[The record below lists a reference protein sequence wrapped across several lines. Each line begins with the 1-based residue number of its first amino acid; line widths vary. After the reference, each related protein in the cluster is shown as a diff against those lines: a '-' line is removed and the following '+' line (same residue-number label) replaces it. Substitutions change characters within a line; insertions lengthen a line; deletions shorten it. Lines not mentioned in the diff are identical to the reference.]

1 MNSEITI
8 HDEFIKLGQA
18 LKLAG
23 IGAEEFMYISS
34 LELADFRN
42 IVSLHMDFSQGT
54 NILYGENAQGKT
66 NILESLYMIS
76 TTKSHRGVRDKD
88 MIRFG
93 MEESHIRS
101 LIMKGGIDYRVDM
114 HLRKNRSKGI
124 AINGQRIRKASE
136 LIGLLH
142 IVFFSPEDLGIVK
155 NGPAE
160 RRRFMDMELCQLN
173 ASYLHDLNQYNKTVE
188 NRNKLLRDIY
198 MFPDLADTLEI
209 WDAQLVNYG
218 KKIISERKRF
228 IEDLNGIVG
237 DIHGK
242 LSGNR
247 EHLVLRYEPNTLEE
261 ELEEK
266 LRRSRDRDIHM
277 KTTSVGPHRDD
288 FSFMDGETDLRRYGS
303 QGQQRTCAL
312 SLKLSE
318 IDLVKKII
326 GHQPVLMLDDVLSE
340 LDSGRQNYLLSAIG
354 GIQTFITCTGLD
366 EFVNNRFKID
376 QIFRIESGAC
386 VEKSDAPEAGD
397 PAG

>member
-1 MNSEITI
+1 
-8 HDEFIKLGQA
+8 
-18 LKLAG
+18 
-23 IGAEEFMYISS
+23 MYISS

-66 NILESLYMIS
+66 NILESLFMIS
-76 TTKSHRGVRDKD
+76 TTKSHRGVRDRD

-101 LIMKGGIDYRVDM
+101 LIMKGGIDYRIDM
-114 HLRKNRSKGI
+114 HLRKNKSKGI
-124 AINGQRIRKASE
+124 AINGQRIKKASE

-160 RRRFMDMELCQLN
+160 RRRFMDMELCQLDG
-173 ASYLHDLNQYNKTVE
+173 SYLHNLNQYNKTVE
-188 NRNKLLRDIY
+188 NRNRLLRDMY
-198 MFPDLADTLEI
+198 QFPELQDTLSI
-209 WDAQLVNYG
+209 WDEQLVNYG
-218 KKIISERKRF
+218 RKIIESRRGF
-228 IEDLNGIVG
+228 IADLNEIVEE
-237 DIHGK
+237 IHSK

-247 EHLVLRYEPNTLEE
+247 ELLTILYEPNTEVDDF
-261 ELEEK
+261 EEK
-266 LRRSRDRDIHM
+266 LRRGRERDIHM
-277 KTTSVGPHRDD
+277 KMTSVGPHRDD
-288 FSFMDGETDLRRYGS
+288 FSFLDGEIDLRRYGS

-318 IDLVKKII
+318 IDLVKKVI
-326 GHQPVLMLDDVLSE
+326 GHRPVLMMDDVLSE
-340 LDSGRQNYLLSAIG
+340 LDSGRQNYLLSTIG

-376 QIFRIESGAC
+376 QVFRIENGAC
-386 VEKSDAPEAGD
+386 VEKSDIQN
-397 PAG
+397 

>member
-1 MNSEITI
+1 ME
-8 HDEFIKLGQA
+8 
-18 LKLAG
+18 
-23 IGAEEFMYISS
+23 
-34 LELADFRN
+34 
-42 IVSLHMDFSQGT
+42 FSQGT
-54 NILYGENAQGKT
+54 NVLYGENAQGKT

-76 TTKSHRGVRDKD
+76 TTKSHRGVRDRD

-114 HLRKNRSKGI
+114 HLRKNKSKGI

-160 RRRFMDMELCQLN
+160 RRRFMDMELCQLD
-173 ASYLHDLNQYNKTVE
+173 ASYLHNLNQYNKTVE
-188 NRNKLLRDIY
+188 NRNRLLRDMY
-198 MFPDLADTLEI
+198 QFPDLQDTLSI
-209 WDAQLVNYG
+209 WDDQLINYG
-218 KKIISERKRF
+218 RQIIESRRGF
-228 IEDLNGIVG
+228 ISDLNEIVG
-237 DIHGK
+237 DIHSK

-247 EHLVLRYEPNTLEE
+247 EHLTILYEPNTEADE
-261 ELEEK
+261 FEEK
-266 LRRSRDRDIHM
+266 LRRSRERDIHM
-277 KTTSVGPHRDD
+277 KSTSVGPHRDD
-288 FSFMDGETDLRRYGS
+288 FSFMDRDTDLRRYGS

-318 IDLVKKII
+318 IDLVKKVI
-326 GHQPVLMLDDVLSE
+326 GHRPVLMMDDVLSE
-340 LDSGRQNYLLSAIG
+340 LDSGRQNYLLSTIG

-376 QIFRIESGAC
+376 QVFRIESGTC
-386 VEKSDAPEAGD
+386 VEKSDIHN
-397 PAG
+397 

>member
-1 MNSEITI
+1 MSHRGFSPGLIYI
-8 HDEFIKLGQA
+8 DGV
-18 LKLAG
+18 
-23 IGAEEFMYISS
+23 FMYISS

-66 NILESLYMIS
+66 NILESLFMIS
-76 TTKSHRGVRDKD
+76 TTKSHRGVRDRD

-101 LIMKGGIDYRVDM
+101 LIMKGGIDYRIDM
-114 HLRKNRSKGI
+114 HLRKNKSKGI
-124 AINGQRIRKASE
+124 AINGQRIKKASE

-160 RRRFMDMELCQLN
+160 RRRFMDMELCQLDG
-173 ASYLHDLNQYNKTVE
+173 SYLHNLNQYNKTVE
-188 NRNKLLRDIY
+188 NRNRLLRDMY
-198 MFPDLADTLEI
+198 QFPELQDTLSI
-209 WDAQLVNYG
+209 WDEQLVNYG
-218 KKIISERKRF
+218 RKIIESRRGF
-228 IEDLNGIVG
+228 IADLNEIVEE
-237 DIHGK
+237 IHSK

-247 EHLVLRYEPNTLEE
+247 EHLTILYEPNTEVDDF
-261 ELEEK
+261 EEK
-266 LRRSRDRDIHM
+266 LRRGRERDIHM
-277 KTTSVGPHRDD
+277 KMTSVGPHRDD
-288 FSFMDGETDLRRYGS
+288 FSFLDGEIDLRRYGS

-318 IDLVKKII
+318 IDLVKKVI
-326 GHQPVLMLDDVLSE
+326 GHRPVLMMDDVLSE
-340 LDSGRQNYLLSAIG
+340 LDSGRQNYLLSTIG

-376 QIFRIESGAC
+376 QVFRIENGAC
-386 VEKSDAPEAGD
+386 VEKSDIQN
-397 PAG
+397 

>member
-1 MNSEITI
+1 
-8 HDEFIKLGQA
+8 
-18 LKLAG
+18 
-23 IGAEEFMYISS
+23 MYISS
-34 LELADFRN
+34 LKLADFRN
-42 IVSLHMDFSQGT
+42 IVSLHMEFSQGT

-76 TTKSHRGVRDKD
+76 TTKSHRGVRDRD

-114 HLRKNRSKGI
+114 HLRKNKSKGI

-136 LIGLLH
+136 LIRLLH

-160 RRRFMDMELCQLN
+160 RRRFMDMELCQLD
-173 ASYLHDLNQYNKTVE
+173 ASYLHNLNQYNKTVE
-188 NRNKLLRDIY
+188 NRNRLLRDMY
-198 MFPDLADTLEI
+198 QFPDLQDTLSI
-209 WDAQLVNYG
+209 WDDQLINYG
-218 KKIISERKRF
+218 RQIIESRRGF
-228 IEDLNGIVG
+228 ISDLNEIVG
-237 DIHGK
+237 DIHSK

-247 EHLVLRYEPNTLEE
+247 EHLTILYEPNTEADE
-261 ELEEK
+261 FEEK
-266 LRRSRDRDIHM
+266 LRRSRERDIHM
-277 KTTSVGPHRDD
+277 KSTSVGPHRDD
-288 FSFMDGETDLRRYGS
+288 FSFMDRDTDLRRYGS

-318 IDLVKKII
+318 IDLVKKVI
-326 GHQPVLMLDDVLSE
+326 GHRPVLMMDDVLSE
-340 LDSGRQNYLLSAIG
+340 LDSGRQNYLLSTIG

-376 QIFRIESGAC
+376 QVFRIESGTC
-386 VEKSDAPEAGD
+386 VEKSDIHN
-397 PAG
+397 

>member
-1 MNSEITI
+1 
-8 HDEFIKLGQA
+8 
-18 LKLAG
+18 
-23 IGAEEFMYISS
+23 MYISS

-66 NILESLYMIS
+66 NILESLFMIS
-76 TTKSHRGVRDKD
+76 TTKSHRGVRDRD

-101 LIMKGGIDYRVDM
+101 LIMKGGIDYRIDM
-114 HLRKNRSKGI
+114 HLRKNKSKGI
-124 AINGQRIRKASE
+124 AINGQRIKKASE

-160 RRRFMDMELCQLN
+160 RRRFMDMELCQLDG
-173 ASYLHDLNQYNKTVE
+173 SYLHNLNQYNKTVE
-188 NRNKLLRDIY
+188 NRNRLLRDMY
-198 MFPDLADTLEI
+198 QFPELQDTLSI
-209 WDAQLVNYG
+209 WDEQLVNYG
-218 KKIISERKRF
+218 RKIIESRRGF
-228 IEDLNGIVG
+228 IADLNEIVEE
-237 DIHGK
+237 IHSK

-247 EHLVLRYEPNTLEE
+247 EHLTILYEPNTEVDDF
-261 ELEEK
+261 EEK
-266 LRRSRDRDIHM
+266 LRRGRERDIHM
-277 KTTSVGPHRDD
+277 KMTSVGPHRDD
-288 FSFMDGETDLRRYGS
+288 FSFLDGEIDLRRYGS

-318 IDLVKKII
+318 IDLVKKVI
-326 GHQPVLMLDDVLSE
+326 GHRPVLMMDDVLSE
-340 LDSGRQNYLLSAIG
+340 LDSGRQNYLLSTIG

-376 QIFRIESGAC
+376 QVFRIENGAC
-386 VEKSDAPEAGD
+386 VEKSDIQN
-397 PAG
+397 

>member
-1 MNSEITI
+1 
-8 HDEFIKLGQA
+8 
-18 LKLAG
+18 
-23 IGAEEFMYISS
+23 MYISS

-237 DIHGK
+237 DIH
-242 LSGNR
+242 
-247 EHLVLRYEPNTLEE
+247 
-261 ELEEK
+261 
-266 LRRSRDRDIHM
+266 M